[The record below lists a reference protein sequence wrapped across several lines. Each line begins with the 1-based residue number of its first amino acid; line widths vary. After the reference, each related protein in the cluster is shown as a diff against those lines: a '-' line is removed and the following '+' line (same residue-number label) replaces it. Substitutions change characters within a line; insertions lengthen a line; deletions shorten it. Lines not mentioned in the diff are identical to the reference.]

1 MSSSFGRSSRKRN
14 SLLAIAPPSVAWLEQ
29 LVFGMRVEASAPKSS
44 THQRHGVHF
53 TLTLAKQHASTNKT
67 EWTLSRPFDDY
78 RAFQK
83 RLLKLMSHG
92 HFCSAECPW
101 LYTFV
106 KSYFPKK
113 SFFGSTSTCS
123 RLTERRREALLRCFG
138 TLQTF
143 LLNRANHGC
152 TVVVDAVANELLQF
166 VLQDAEKDHPLKR
179 QFFFDGFNASIGGA
193 AGRFSSE
200 SITSTSDEDETGS
213 STDFESQVCALC
225 DCNLESEPHS
235 NIINNGGDDGIESE
249 LQTQLTTVTSL
260 PSFQS
265 ASSCGVSYTTTLS
278 CGHQFHD
285 ECIVL
290 RLNEAMQCPTC
301 GAKQASHR

>member
-1 MSSSFGRSSRKRN
+1 MSSSSSMRSNSRKRN
-14 SLLAIAPPSVAWLEQ
+14 SLLAVAPPSVAWLEQ
-29 LVFGMRVEASAPKSS
+29 LAFGMRVEAPKS
-44 THQRHGVHF
+44 QRHGVHF
-53 TLTLAKQHASTNKT
+53 TLAMTKQHSSSSSSSLTP

-78 RAFQK
+78 RALQK

-123 RLTERRREALLRCFG
+123 RLTERRREALLRCFD

-166 VLQDAEKDHPLKR
+166 VLQDAGKDHPLKR
-179 QFFFDGFNASIGGA
+179 QLSFDGFNVGA
-193 AGRFSSE
+193 TGRFSSE
-200 SITSTSDEDETGS
+200 SITSDEDETGS
-213 STDFESQVCALC
+213 STDFESSVCTLC
-225 DCNLESEPHS
+225 DCSLEAEPHS
-235 NIINNGGDDGIESE
+235 NNSNTVAEEDDETE
-249 LQTQLTTVTSL
+249 TQQTTGTITSL

-265 ASSCGVSYTTTLS
+265 ASSGGVSYTTTLS

-290 RLNEAMQCPTC
+290 KLNEAMQCPTC